1 MKIICHMMMSVDGRI
16 DCAMTTKL
24 TSSDIYYDLLSDFGY
39 DATVTGKNTALLEM
53 GASLREETDSVPV
66 NKPTFY
72 KGSKGNQYTI
82 VCDTNGTLMF
92 DSSTCDGLPLLL
104 LVSEKAPQSYLSAL
118 ENKGISYIAVGK
130 EEIDLKKAAQLLEK
144 EFFIHRLVI
153 VGGGRI
159 NAGFLNADL
168 IDELSILIGP
178 GVDGRNGMTSVF
190 DGLSETTD
198 VHHLK
203 VMDVKKMPDDSIW
216 IQYEVINEK

>member
-53 GASLREETDSVPV
+53 GAYLREETNSVPV

-92 DSSTCDGLPLLL
+92 DSSICDGLPLLL

-168 IDELSILIGP
+168 IDDLSILIGP
-178 GVDGRNGMTSVF
+178 GIDGRNGMTSVF

-203 VMDVKKMPDDSIW
+203 VKDVKKMPDDSIW